1 MSGAKLH
8 AIVFDFDGVIAD
20 SEPLHLRAYQAVL
33 KDEGIELSRDD
44 YYSQYLGFDDV
55 GLFWKLA
62 RDRGLT
68 PDPDKIETLVATKAR
83 QMQALLSDGS
93 ILFPGAADCI
103 RRCAAERPLAI
114 ASGALE
120 HEIEMILR
128 NAGLRDCFKV
138 IASASDGVN
147 GKPRPDLYFL
157 AIAKLKQSCAVNLQ
171 SCVAIEDSRWGI
183 DAAQQAGLRCVAI
196 THTFPA
202 AELSAADLVV
212 NSLDEITVARLE
224 QIV

>member
-1 MSGAKLH
+1 MAGPKCH

-33 KDEGIELSRDD
+33 KDEGIELSRDE
-44 YYSQYLGFDDV
+44 YYAQYLGFDDV

-68 PDPDKIETLVATKAR
+68 PDPEKIETLVETKAR
-83 QMQALLSDGS
+83 RMQALLSEGS

-103 RRCAAERPLAI
+103 KRCAAERPLAI
-114 ASGALE
+114 ASGAFG

-128 NAGLRDCFKV
+128 SAGLRDCFKV
-138 IASASDGVN
+138 IASASDGVR
-147 GKPRPDLYFL
+147 GKPAPDLYVL
-157 AIAKLKQSCAVNLQ
+157 AVAKLKETSAVNFA

-183 DAAQQAGLRCVAI
+183 DAAQEAGLRCVAV

-212 NSLDEITVARLE
+212 NSLSEISVARLE
-224 QIV
+224 EIV